1 MEPPNRNME
10 RHENTESVYAF
21 NNLII
26 IWGAGQTQM
35 QYKCLFLKKAQELQ
49 DFKIHSIK
57 IKVLQ
62 FLDIC

>member
-1 MEPPNRNME
+1 ME